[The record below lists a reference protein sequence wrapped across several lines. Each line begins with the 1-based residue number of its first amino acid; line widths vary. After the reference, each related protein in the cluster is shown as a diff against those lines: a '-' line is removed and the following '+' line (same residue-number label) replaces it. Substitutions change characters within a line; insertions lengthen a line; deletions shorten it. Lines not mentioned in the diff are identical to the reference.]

1 MKKSTLI
8 SLLALLVALAGVLI
22 ALAAYFK
29 KKKESADLEDE
40 EDLPFDALDDEDTE
54 YYEAH
59 LDEDEDDQ
67 DSGESCCDCGCEDE
81 EAPAQEG
88 PKEEE

>member
-1 MKKSTLI
+1 MKKSTWI

-29 KKKESADLEDE
+29 KKRESAELEDE
-40 EDLPFDALDDEDTE
+40 EDLPFDPLYDEDTE

-59 LDEDEDDQ
+59 LDEDDQ
-67 DSGESCCDCGCEDE
+67 DSGESCSDCDCDEE
-81 EAPAQEG
+81 EAPA
-88 PKEEE
+88 EEAKDEE